1 MNPEAMKLH
10 GLALLDYYNGD
21 LDAVTILQRDDG
33 YASELPAKEF
43 FRDAQEFPLEKT
55 ALDLCYGR
63 TLDIGAG
70 SGIHSL
76 FLQER
81 GFEVTAIDV
90 SPEAVQV
97 MRTRGIA
104 DVRLA
109 DIMSLKEGK
118 FDTILMMGNGI
129 GVVENMDGLDQYLK
143 NLSVLLEHG
152 GQVLLTSVDIRF
164 TDDSKYAE
172 YQRHNLEAGRYIG
185 EIRLKVVYKGK
196 EGPEFGW
203 LHIDPDTL
211 ADHASVEKLNCE
223 IVERLEND
231 RYLARL
237 THN

>member
-10 GLALLDYYNGD
+10 GIALLDYYNGD

-33 YASELPAKEF
+33 YASELPVKEF
-43 FRDAQEFPLEKT
+43 FRDVREFSLDKT
-55 ALDLCYGR
+55 ALDLCYGHV
-63 TLDIGAG
+63 LDIGAG

-81 GFEVTAIDV
+81 GFKVTAIDV
-90 SPEAVQV
+90 SLEAVQV
-97 MRTRGIA
+97 MRSRGIA

-109 DIMSLKEGK
+109 DIMSLKEGQ

-129 GVVENMDGLDQYLK
+129 GVVENIDGLDQYLK
-143 NLSVLLEHG
+143 NLSGLLVHG

-164 TDDSKYAE
+164 PDDAEYAE
-172 YQRHNLEAGRYIG
+172 YQRQNLEAERYIG
-185 EIRLKVVYKGK
+185 ELRLKVVYKGI

-203 LHIDPDTL
+203 LHVDPDTL
-211 ADHASVEKLNCE
+211 ADHASLEKFNCE
-223 IVERLEND
+223 IVERLGSD

-237 THN
+237 THK